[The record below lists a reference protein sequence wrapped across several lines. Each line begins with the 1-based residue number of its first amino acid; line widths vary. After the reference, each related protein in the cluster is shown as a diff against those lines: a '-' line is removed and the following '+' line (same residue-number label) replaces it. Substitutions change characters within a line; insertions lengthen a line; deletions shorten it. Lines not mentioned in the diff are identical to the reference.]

1 MAKKENKPKRMLAP
15 IITMVILIFII
26 MIGSFLLSILHI
38 DSNKIAI
45 AGGTLETSLVVVR
58 NIFSKEGL
66 AYFFSN
72 VVTNFALLQPLILL
86 LLSFMAISIGKTS
99 GLFKHI
105 FSPLKRIN
113 PKFITFFVIFISVI
127 STIIGDY
134 SYIILFPLIAVMY
147 QYLGKSPVLGILTVF
162 LGVTLG
168 YGTGIFYNFNDY
180 SLGVLTQNAAIIDVD
195 ASYRYSLYGDLYI
208 MLISTAVISFLL
220 TLLIEKYL
228 SKKVVNSEPYTDE
241 LVTNRK
247 ALIVSI
253 ITFIVLIL
261 GVTAMVLPSFGG
273 ILLDNT
279 QSVYVA
285 KLLGDSAPFS
295 LSFMFIFLIIM
306 ATLGFVYGFI
316 SKNFKNNL
324 EYGWGFTK
332 QFDNLGYLFILMFL
346 SSILIGIIDWTN
358 LGVVITNK
366 LVELLSLLNLAGIPL
381 IIVSF
386 ILIIMMSIFMPNS
399 LEKWILISPILIPL
413 FMRGNM
419 TPDFAQFVFKA
430 ADSVGKIVTPVFLFF
445 PIMVGFIQK
454 YNEKENKITLFGTFK
469 LIWPIILTMI
479 IFWLLLLILWYIAGL
494 PLGIGT
500 LATM

>member
-1 MAKKENKPKRMLAP
+1 MAKREKKQRRMLAP
-15 IITMVILIFII
+15 IITMAILIFVV
-26 MIGSFLLSILHI
+26 MIGSFLLSILHV
-38 DSNKIAI
+38 DSNTTAI
-45 AGGTLETSLVVVR
+45 VDGKLETSLVVVR
-58 NIFSKEGL
+58 NIFSKEGI

-99 GLFKHI
+99 GLFKHL
-105 FSPLKRIN
+105 FTPLKRIN
-113 PKFITFFVIFISVI
+113 PKIITFFVVFISVI
-127 STIIGDY
+127 STIVGDY
-134 SYIILFPLIAVMY
+134 SYIILFPLVAIMY

-162 LGVTLG
+162 LGITLG
-168 YGTGIFYNFNDY
+168 YGTGIFYNYNDY
-180 SLGVLTQNAAIIDVD
+180 SLGILTQSAAIIDVD
-195 ASYRYSLYGDLYI
+195 ASYQYNLYSDLYI
-208 MLISTAVISFLL
+208 MLISTVIVSFLL
-220 TLLIEKYL
+220 TLLIEKHL
-228 SKKVVNSEPYTDE
+228 SKKVVNSESYVDE
-241 LVTNRK
+241 MVTNRK
-247 ALIVSI
+247 ALIVSFIAFILLI
-253 ITFIVLIL
+253 IGVVLL
-261 GVTAMVLPSFGG
+261 SLPSLGG
-273 ILLDNT
+273 TLLDNK
-279 QSVYVA
+279 QPVYIA
-285 KLLGDSAPFS
+285 QLLGDTSPFH

-306 ATLGFVYGFI
+306 AVIGFIYGFI

-358 LGVVITNK
+358 LAVVITNR

-381 IIVSF
+381 IVVAF
-386 ILIIMMSIFMPNS
+386 VLIIMMSIFMPNS
-399 LEKWILISPILIPL
+399 LEKWVLISPILIPL

-430 ADSVGKIVTPVFLFF
+430 ADSVGKVLTPIFLFF

-469 LIWPIILTMI
+469 LIWPTILTII

>member
-1 MAKKENKPKRMLAP
+1 MAKRENKQKRMLAP
-15 IITMVILIFII
+15 IITMIILIFTV
-26 MIGSFLLSILHI
+26 MLGSFILSLLHV
-38 DSNKIAI
+38 DSNKTAI
-45 AGGTLETSLVVVR
+45 VGGTLETSLVVVR
-58 NIFSKEGL
+58 NIFSKEGIS
-66 AYFFSN
+66 YFFSN

-105 FSPLKRIN
+105 FTPLKRIN
-113 PKFITFFVIFISVI
+113 PKIITFFVIFISVI
-127 STIIGDY
+127 STIVGDY
-134 SYIILFPLIAVMY
+134 SYIILLPLVAIMY

-162 LGVTLG
+162 LGITLG
-168 YGTGIFYNFNDY
+168 YGTGIFYNYNDY
-180 SLGVLTQNAAIIDVD
+180 ALGVLTQNAAIIDVD
-195 ASYRYSLYGDLYI
+195 ASYQYSLYGDLYV
-208 MLISTAVISFLL
+208 MLISTVIVSFLL
-220 TLLIEKYL
+220 TLLVEKYL
-228 SKKVVNSEPYTDE
+228 SRKVVNSEPYSDE
-241 LVTNRK
+241 IITNRK
-247 ALIVSI
+247 ALIITSI
-253 ITFIVLIL
+253 AFILLII
-261 GVTAMVLPSFGG
+261 GVVAMVIPGLGG
-273 ILLDNT
+273 ILLDST
-279 QSVYVA
+279 QPVYIA
-285 KLLGDSAPFS
+285 KLLGDTAPFN

-306 ATLGFVYGFI
+306 AILGLIYGFI

-366 LVELLSLLNLAGIPL
+366 LVGLLSLLNLAGIPL
-381 IIVSF
+381 IVVTF

-430 ADSVGKIVTPVFLFF
+430 ADSVGKVLTPVFLFF

-469 LIWPIILTMI
+469 LIWPTILTMI